1 MFDRFF
7 NTASLWLVFM
17 IGFLITGL
25 MAFSLFYWMPAGA
38 ENNPFTIPVC
48 LKIGIA
54 FGLVFGALWTMIVKN
69 MRLNRKFWDYAE
81 HVRGLVDLATTKEEL
96 LSVERDEWQELMKLQ
111 LGGPH
116 HASELREIYAIMK
129 TKYSFL

>member
-1 MFDRFF
+1 VAAKLAAIDPAASIRSSTT
-7 NTASLWLVFM
+7 NT
-17 IGFLITGL
+17 G
-25 MAFSLFYWMPAGA
+25 
-38 ENNPFTIPVC
+38 E
-48 LKIGIA
+48 
-54 FGLVFGALWTMIVKN
+54 
-69 MRLNRKFWDYAE
+69 
-81 HVRGLVDLATTKEEL
+81 EEL

>member
-1 MFDRFF
+1 
-7 NTASLWLVFM
+7 
-17 IGFLITGL
+17 
-25 MAFSLFYWMPAGA
+25 
-38 ENNPFTIPVC
+38 
-48 LKIGIA
+48 
-54 FGLVFGALWTMIVKN
+54 MIVKN